1 MSLMTPKQR
10 LENISITKD
19 TRLIE
24 ALRLMDRH
32 DVKLLVVMEGN
43 VFRSLLSVGDIQR
56 AIIRQA
62 PLDSP
67 VEKVLRK
74 NILVSNEQEPFGLI
88 KQRMLEWRTELM
100 PVVNQRGDL
109 VRIYFW
115 DEVFAEPRAKSS
127 EPLPTPVVI
136 MAGGLGARLRP
147 ITNIIPKPLIPVGE
161 KTIIEEIMDRFLAC
175 GVEDFYVSLNYKG
188 DMVEQY
194 LNGIKKPYRVTY
206 FREDRPLGTA
216 GSLFLVRNT
225 LKTAFFVSNC
235 DILVE
240 HDYRE
245 IYRQHREEGNEITA
259 VAAVKVLSVPYGVF
273 DCDESGRLTS
283 LREKPDVTFLV
294 NVGLYVLEPHL
305 LKEIPP
311 DKPMHITHLL
321 EHVRRRGGRVGLFP
335 ISEQAWF
342 DIGEWAK
349 YFKAV
354 SHLSAGHSPNKSA
367 EQFAP
372 PGPGQ
377 AAARHEF
384 PND

>member
-1 MSLMTPKQR
+1 MNAAPPNPR
-10 LENISITKD
+10 LEKISVSKD
-19 TRLIE
+19 AKLID
-24 ALRLMDRH
+24 ALRLMDQQAA
-32 DVKLLVVMEGN
+32 KLLLVMDGG
-43 VFRSLLSVGDIQR
+43 VFRSLVSIGDIQR
-56 AIIRQA
+56 AIVRQV

-74 NILVSNEQEPFGLI
+74 NISVAHEHEPFAAI
-88 KQRMLEWRTELM
+88 KQRMLELRTELM
-100 PVVNQRGDL
+100 PVVNASGDL
-109 VRIYFW
+109 VRVHFW
-115 DEVFAEPRAKSS
+115 DEVFVEPHAKSS
-127 EPLPTPVVI
+127 EPLRTPVVI

-161 KTIIEEIMDRFLAC
+161 KTIIEEIMGRFHAC
-175 GVEDFYVSLNYKG
+175 GADEFHVSLNYKA
-188 DMVEQY
+188 DMVERH
-194 LNGIKKPYRVTY
+194 LKEARKPYRITY

-216 GSLFLVRNT
+216 GSLYLLRDT
-225 LKTAFFVSNC
+225 LKSAFFVSNC

-245 IYRQHREEGNEITA
+245 IFRQHCNEGNEITA

-273 DCDESGRLTS
+273 DCDASGHLTS

-311 DKPMHITHLL
+311 EKPMHITHLV
-321 EHVRRRGGRVGLFP
+321 EQVRQRGGKVGLFP

-354 SHLSAGHSPNKSA
+354 SHLSPGSPPLVEPSA
-367 EQFAP
+367 SSS
-372 PGPGQ
+372 
-377 AAARHEF
+377 F
-384 PND
+384 PDE